1 MASTFMGLET
11 GRRALT
17 TNQWALQSTGNNIA
31 NAGTAGFSRQRLIMA
46 TTEQLSMSIGTGKMG
61 QIGTGVKGELLERVR
76 DVMLDKQ
83 YRDEATKTSYYG
95 TKEAAFGRMED
106 IINEPSDTG
115 LSKAFDGFW
124 ESLQTLSTNPQDSGA
139 RSVVRQKAETL
150 TQTFNYMAK
159 ALNQVQ
165 GDLKSEIDVS
175 TKKVNDLF
183 KKIHNINAEIHTVEP
198 LGVLPN
204 TLYDE
209 RDRYFDELAEY
220 VGFEKVSV
228 DSDAIQQGQLGN
240 TVKTAEGRI
249 DVRIKLPN
257 GDKLLAVDSDL
268 PKAGTLTFTTDADGL
283 YTGFKTDSQ
292 TISFDAAGGFSSGRL
307 IGLIEMYGHVENGQ
321 ATGEYVNMQGHLD
334 EMAATFAEAFN
345 TAHAGNLKKDGTNGT
360 NEFFGSSNG
369 PITAKTIALGS
380 EIKKSLDNIATST
393 DGNIGDSAGALKL
406 ANMKTA
412 SIRFDESDT
421 TTTIGSFYQN
431 VIGDMAVATDQV
443 ARLGQSSAV
452 LMESAEQRRMSVSAV
467 SIDEEM
473 TMMIQYQHA
482 YNAAARNI
490 TTVDEM
496 LDKIIN
502 GMGIVGR

>member
-1 MASTFMGLET
+1 
-11 GRRALT
+11 
-17 TNQWALQSTGNNIA
+17 
-31 NAGTAGFSRQRLIMA
+31 
-46 TTEQLSMSIGTGKMG
+46 
-61 QIGTGVKGELLERVR
+61 
-76 DVMLDKQ
+76 
-83 YRDEATKTSYYG
+83 
-95 TKEAAFGRMED
+95 
-106 IINEPSDTG
+106 
-115 LSKAFDGFW
+115 
-124 ESLQTLSTNPQDSGA
+124 
-139 RSVVRQKAETL
+139 
-150 TQTFNYMAK
+150 
-159 ALNQVQ
+159 
-165 GDLKSEIDVS
+165 
-175 TKKVNDLF
+175 
-183 KKIHNINAEIHTVEP
+183 
-198 LGVLPN
+198 
-204 TLYDE
+204 
-209 RDRYFDELAEY
+209 
-220 VGFEKVSV
+220 
-228 DSDAIQQGQLGN
+228 
-240 TVKTAEGRI
+240 
-249 DVRIKLPN
+249 
-257 GDKLLAVDSDL
+257 
-268 PKAGTLTFTTDADGL
+268 
-283 YTGFKTDSQ
+283 
-292 TISFDAAGGFSSGRL
+292 
-307 IGLIEMYGHVENGQ
+307 MYGHVENGQ

-412 SIRFDESDT
+412 SIRFDQSDT